1 VFTWLYL
8 AWAIVPVVI
17 AIGFSFN
24 AGRSRSVWQGFSFE
38 WWIGHP
44 DLSLLHDPTLTS
56 AIRQSLILAVA
67 TMAIAT
73 PIGIALALGLARW
86 RGRGAGS
93 ANFLMLLPL
102 ATPEIVLVTGIFFTL
117 VFLYPFPNPGT
128 FGQIVGHVTWSIP
141 YVVVVLRGRIF
152 GIGSELEEAAMDLGA
167 PPLDA
172 LRRVMLPVLAPAI
185 FAAFMIVFA
194 LSIDDFVTSQFLATV
209 RDRDPDARDLPRC
222 DRSRIRGHARTRQ
235 ATGSSGGGFG
245 RRGLPDLGAYR
256 RTGRSLNKWPQSM
269 HFMFRRAPGPACV
282 NGCVCADPHEG
293 HTGRSGGRGGRSA
306 RSTEV
311 THQVSRSP
319 CFERRSLVA
328 HRLGRVMQGPE

>member
-1 VFTWLYL
+1 MSVVGNLLANPWRKHRFLAVFTWLYL

-24 AGRSRSVWQGFSFE
+24 AGRSRSVWQGFSLE

-44 DLSLLHDPTLTS
+44 DLSVLHDPTLAS
-56 AIRQSLILAVA
+56 AIRQSLLLAVA

-86 RGRGAGS
+86 RGRGSGS

-102 ATPEIVLVTGIFFTL
+102 VTPEIVLATGIFFTL

-194 LSIDDFVTSQFLATV
+194 LSIDDFVTSQFLAT
-209 RDRDPDARDLPRC
+209 DLNTQTVPML
-222 DRSRIRGHARTRQ
+222 IY
-235 ATGSSGGGFG
+235 SSGRTAPNPALNATATLMLVISLAAIGLGFG
-245 RRGLPDLGAYR
+245 G
-256 RTGRSLNKWPQSM
+256 M
-269 HFMFRRAPGPACV
+269 RAL
-282 NGCVCADPHEG
+282 
-293 HTGRSGGRGGRSA
+293 A
-306 RSTEV
+306 R
-311 THQVSRSP
+311 
-319 CFERRSLVA
+319 
-328 HRLGRVMQGPE
+328 RLGVQEEGSEVAGFRI

>member
-1 VFTWLYL
+1 MSVVGNLLANPWRKHRFLAVFTWLYL

-24 AGRSRSVWQGFSFE
+24 AGRSRSVWQGFSLE

-44 DLSLLHDPTLTS
+44 DLSVLHDPTLTS
-56 AIRQSLILAVA
+56 AIRQSLLLAVA

-86 RGRGAGS
+86 RGRGSGA

-102 ATPEIVLVTGIFFTL
+102 VTPEIVLATGIFFTL

-152 GIGSELEEAAMDLGA
+152 GVGSELEEAAMDLGA

-194 LSIDDFVTSQFLATV
+194 LSIDDFVTSQFLAT
-209 RDRDPDARDLPRC
+209 DLNTQTVPML
-222 DRSRIRGHARTRQ
+222 IY
-235 ATGSSGGGFG
+235 SSGRTAPNPALNATATLMLVISLAAIGLGFG
-245 RRGLPDLGAYR
+245 G
-256 RTGRSLNKWPQSM
+256 M
-269 HFMFRRAPGPACV
+269 RAL
-282 NGCVCADPHEG
+282 
-293 HTGRSGGRGGRSA
+293 A
-306 RSTEV
+306 R
-311 THQVSRSP
+311 
-319 CFERRSLVA
+319 
-328 HRLGRVMQGPE
+328 RLGVQEEGSEVAGFRI